1 MKIKNK
7 LFLSV
12 IFSFCVTTFSVAAV
26 EWGGIFKNDS
36 QVLLPINQSN
46 SIYLWLA
53 SPLGDS
59 GLYFSGEAMYK
70 YNLTIDDE
78 NVFTHFF
85 DVDLFKVYG
94 DYAVGD
100 NTLSLSF
107 GRYMITDETSAVF
120 AQNSDGLSVKFS
132 ADLVNVTG
140 YVGYTGLLNSQN
152 VSMLDKEGLVFAGED
167 SVYSL
172 ANPFIP
178 VIATITF
185 PSLFANQSLSLQES
199 AFIDLGDG
207 KSNRYYSTLL
217 MSGPVTNSFSYSLA
231 SVFGSVDFK
240 NLMNYSIINFN
251 VYPTDSLLL
260 SFGAEFASG
269 NNGSFSAFKGI
280 TSRNIVN
287 SVSAPETSG
296 VLVPNVAVT
305 YIYSNLLL
313 STNAKLL
320 FGLPEDGFSTEGFE
334 ADVSIIY
341 NVFTDL
347 QLGLDVTA
355 YCGISNKDENKTT
368 ATIRAAISF

>member
-1 MKIKNK
+1 MRIKNK

-36 QVLLPINQSN
+36 QVLSLINQSN

-152 VSMLDKEGLVFAGED
+152 VSMLDKDGFVFD
-167 SVYSL
+167 SDDKVYSL

-178 VIATITF
+178 VIATVTF

-199 AFIDLGDG
+199 AFFDLGEG
-207 KSNRYYSTLL
+207 KSNLYYSTLL
-217 MSGPVTNSFSYSLA
+217 LTGPVTNSISYNVA
-231 SVFGSVDFK
+231 TVFGSADF
-240 NLMNYSIINFN
+240 NNIMNYTAFNLNF
-251 VYPTDSLLL
+251 YPTDSLLL
-260 SFGAEFASG
+260 SFGTEFASG
-269 NNGSFSAFKGI
+269 KNDSFAAFKGI
-280 TSRNIVN
+280 TSRNVVN
-287 SVSAPETSG
+287 SVNAPETSG

-313 STNAKLL
+313 STNAKFL

-347 QLGLDVTA
+347 QLSLDVTT